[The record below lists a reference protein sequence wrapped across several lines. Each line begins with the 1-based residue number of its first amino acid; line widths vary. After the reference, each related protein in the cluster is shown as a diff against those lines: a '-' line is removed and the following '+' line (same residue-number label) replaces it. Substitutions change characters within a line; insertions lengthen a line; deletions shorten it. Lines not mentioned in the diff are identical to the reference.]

1 MAFHAR
7 LFKKFRL
14 KIKEL
19 YNLSIEV
26 FEVLIC
32 CLVIYL
38 NPVKGTYIYITV
50 KILNEINIQFLQYCY
65 TLFKK
70 SESLQTEACH
80 FRSKICK
87 LNDV

>member
-32 CLVIYL
+32 SLVIYL
-38 NPVKGTYIYITV
+38 NPVKGTYIY
-50 KILNEINIQFLQYCY
+50 YCED
-65 TLFKK
+65 F
-70 SESLQTEACH
+70 E
-80 FRSKICK
+80 
-87 LNDV
+87 